1 MSRPAAQLT
10 DLIRSDTRGDRVV
23 PPTGY
28 TAWLTIVASAAL
40 AFVAVFAL
48 ALSFAAHRLA
58 DRWENELSSV
68 ATVRISAPA
77 GQVEAQAEAAL
88 RVLSQTPGV
97 ADVRALSDAE
107 QAALLAPWLGE
118 DVPVDVLPIPQLI
131 EFREVPPGYDAEGLR
146 LRLAAEA
153 PGAVLDNHARWRRP
167 LVDAAERLR
176 VLGVLA
182 AVLVGGVVAV
192 LITLAAAT
200 ALAANRQVIEVLRL
214 VGAEDGWIARAFVRR
229 FTLRT
234 VIGAGAGAVAG
245 MAAVALFPRR
255 PETEGFLTALGFDG
269 AEWLAPV
276 LLPVIAGAI
285 AFAATRAAA
294 FRALRDIR

>member
-68 ATVRISAPA
+68 ATVRISASA

>member
-77 GQVEAQAEAAL
+77 GQVEAQADAAL

>member
-1 MSRPAAQLT
+1 MSAPAANPAE
-10 DLIRSDTRGDRVV
+10 LIRSDRRGDRVV

-28 TAWLTIVASAAL
+28 TAWLTIIASGAL

-58 DRWENELSSV
+58 DRWEAELSSV
-68 ATVRISAPA
+68 ATVRISAPP
-77 GQVEAQAEAAL
+77 GQMAEQTQATL
-88 RVLSQTPGV
+88 RVLAQTPGV
-97 ADVRALSDAE
+97 DGARALTDAE
-107 QAALLAPWLGE
+107 QGALLAPWLGE
-118 DVPVDVLPIPQLI
+118 DVPVDLLPIPQLV
-131 EFREVPPGYDAEGLR
+131 EFMEVSPGYDAEGLR

-153 PGAVLDNHARWRRP
+153 PGAVLDDHARWRRP

-176 VLGVLA
+176 TLGVLA
-182 AVLVGGVVAV
+182 AALVGGVVAV

-200 ALAANRQVIEVLRL
+200 ALSANRQVIEVLRL

-234 VIGAGAGAVAG
+234 MVGSGAGALAG
-245 MAAVALFPRR
+245 MAAVAVFPRR
-255 PETEGFLTALGFDG
+255 PETDGFLTAPGFEG

-276 LLPVIAGAI
+276 LLPAVAGAI
-285 AFAATRAAA
+285 AFLATRAAA
-294 FRALRDIR
+294 FRALRDLR